1 MPSPQ
6 SWVMVCRDRAA
17 RPTGR
22 VKYCYAVYSV
32 VKVLCR
38 DSLQIQDNTEFTS
51 LSMQNAKVEK
61 IVTFA

>member
-6 SWVMVCRDRAA
+6 SWVMVCRDHAV

-22 VKYCYAVYSV
+22 VNTCYAVYSV

-51 LSMQNAKVEK
+51 LSMEGAQ
-61 IVTFA
+61 I